1 MRSTHCV
8 KMLYPP
14 CGQHYWY
21 SVSPEH
27 EKCILQNYILKN
39 NRAVR
44 KIGLR
49 KTIQSL
55 YTSKTGTLSKIIIIN
70 LGDNMNS
77 LGSHLRV
84 L

>member
-1 MRSTHCV
+1 MV
-8 KMLYPP
+8 
-14 CGQHYWY
+14 
-21 SVSPEH
+21 SVTGTAFLPEH

-55 YTSKTGTLSKIIIIN
+55 YTSKTGTLSKIIII

-84 L
+84 LQKIVKLHRNIRM